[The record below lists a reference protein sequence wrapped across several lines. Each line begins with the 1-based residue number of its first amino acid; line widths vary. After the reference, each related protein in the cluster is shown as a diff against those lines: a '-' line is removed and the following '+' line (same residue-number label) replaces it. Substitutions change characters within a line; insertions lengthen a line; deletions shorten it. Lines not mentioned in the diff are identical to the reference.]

1 MRVDFTPTFQRSVVA
16 AGIGIAGVGIG
27 AYQAIHGASV
37 ASKGQKALERQANE
51 APQYNNRSVN
61 DYYQQALNRYNVD
74 PSNTLQ
80 YQRAQQ
86 AVNNNLATGINA
98 LHNGRAAGN
107 LPRLIAA
114 SDNQLNNAGVQAEQ
128 QRNQRFNELG
138 RASQM
143 KAGDDRYAFNVNK
156 EQPYQRQYSLT
167 AAMASG
173 GNREESAGIQNVFS
187 GANSLA
193 AMSNSGM
200 FNRSDGTS
208 VFSKKNP
215 YKLGNAG
222 DNSTGYNPANG
233 GYTIY

>member
-1 MRVDFTPTFQRSVVA
+1 MSVVA
-16 AGIGIAGVGIG
+16 AGVGIAGLGLG
-27 AYQAIHGASV
+27 AYQAIHGANV
-37 ASKGQKALERQANE
+37 ASKGQKALQRQANE
-51 APQYNNRSVN
+51 APQYNNKSVG

-74 PSNTLQ
+74 PANTLQ

-98 LHNGRAAGN
+98 LHNGRSAGA

-114 SDNQLNNAGVQAEQ
+114 SDNQLNNAGLQAEQ

-156 EQPYQRQYSLT
+156 EQPYQRNYALT

-173 GNREESAGIQNVFS
+173 GNREESAGIQNIA
-187 GANSLA
+187 GGLGSLA
-193 AMSNSGM
+193 AMSSTGM
-200 FNRSDGTS
+200 FNSNGQ
-208 VFSKKNP
+208 SKSG
-215 YKLGNAG
+215 YKLGN
-222 DNSTGYNPANG
+222 DPDVPIGYNPARG